1 MLWSP
6 DFDPSG
12 VKIWCHQEAP
22 QWGLLR
28 RHQRALQG
36 LSGVALRS
44 LWDLRAPDSD
54 PSGSESVT
62 PSGQVHSD
70 LSRAN
75 PLPKGLAPDT

>member
-1 MLWSP
+1 M
-6 DFDPSG
+6 
-12 VKIWCHQEAP
+12 
-22 QWGLLR
+22 GLLR

-62 PSGQVHSD
+62 PSGQVS
-70 LSRAN
+70 SRPVPGQPFAQRVGSGH
-75 PLPKGLAPDT
+75 LKT